1 MDGNEHKMA
10 AGRYSIELERK
21 GEEPRLANLKYSGS
35 TVSNDTVG
43 DFAKSRDKA
52 AEKFNES
59 PATVARAVK
68 VIKEGAVELIQ
79 AVEQVQE

>member
-1 MDGNEHKMA
+1 MRTDLTSSQSCDEVEF
-10 AGRYSIELERK
+10 GRSSE
-21 GEEPRLANLKYSGS
+21 
-35 TVSNDTVG
+35 
-43 DFAKSRDKA
+43 KA

-79 AVEQVQE
+79 AVERAVK